1 MRNSGDAQ
9 LDFNYHKIVNNSSI
23 NSNQKSLQN
32 LGYFLALF
40 FSYLSYNSANLKIFY
55 YSVFVILMIFSA
67 YFAHLLLNIKFFRK
81 LQKIHNLNEQIGKL
95 IIRIIIFILVIL
107 PMSLFFKLFKRQFL
121 LRSVDRSLNSYF
133 VCRNTDF

>member
-32 LGYFLALF
+32 LGYLLALF

>member
-32 LGYFLALF
+32 LGYLLALF

-95 IIRIIIFILVIL
+95 IIRVIIFILVIL